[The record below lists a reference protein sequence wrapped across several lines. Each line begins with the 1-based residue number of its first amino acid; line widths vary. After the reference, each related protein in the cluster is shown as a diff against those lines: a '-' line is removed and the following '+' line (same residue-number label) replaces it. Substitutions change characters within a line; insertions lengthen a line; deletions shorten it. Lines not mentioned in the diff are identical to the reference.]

1 MASPHVAGAAAL
13 YLQGNPGASPAAVI
27 GTGSVNLLLYSSFI
41 GGGGS
46 GGNQSPTASF
56 SLSCI
61 DLSCSFN
68 GSTSS
73 DPDGSISNYAWTFGD
88 GTTGTG
94 ATVSKTYAS
103 SGTRTVSLTVT
114 DNGGAIGSA
123 SQSVTVTAP
132 SSGGIDLA
140 VTMSKLR
147 GANIAT
153 LSWSG
158 AGGNVD
164 VFEGS
169 TKLGPNVSGTSYT
182 RNLGKGGG
190 TRTYKVCNTGT
201 STCSNSV
208 TVTY

>member
-41 GGGGS
+41 GGGG

-56 SLSCI
+56 TLSCT
-61 DLSCSFN
+61 DLICSFN

-88 GTTGTG
+88 GTTGAG

-114 DNGGAIGSA
+114 DNGGATGSA
-123 SQSVTVTAP
+123 SQSVTVTEP

-140 VTMSKLR
+140 VTMSKVR
-147 GANIAT
+147 GANIAN

-164 VFEGS
+164 VFEGT
-169 TKLGPNVSGTSYT
+169 TKVGTNVSGTS
-182 RNLGKGGG
+182 
-190 TRTYKVCNTGT
+190 
-201 STCSNSV
+201 
-208 TVTY
+208 